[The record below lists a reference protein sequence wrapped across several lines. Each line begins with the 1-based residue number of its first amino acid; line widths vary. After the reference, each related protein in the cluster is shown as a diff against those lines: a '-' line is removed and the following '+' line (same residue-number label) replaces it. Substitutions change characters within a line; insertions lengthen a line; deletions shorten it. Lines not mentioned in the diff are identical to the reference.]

1 MVKKSWWKRSKKKE
15 AKYQVD
21 IVKDVDAIVEFL
33 NDIHYDVKSLLPELQ
48 KLKDLETERKV
59 ASDGIIHINLE
70 TQAGV
75 LDTLLEKYEFFQNDA
90 DINNLRLKAV
100 AKQFLL
106 NAKSA
111 GLKDLAKE
119 KQQDKRWKSFW

>member
-1 MVKKSWWKRSKKKE
+1 MAKKSWWKRTKKKE

-21 IVKDVDAIVEFL
+21 IVKDVNAIVEFL

-59 ASDGIIHINLE
+59 ANDGIIQINLE

-75 LDTLLEKYEFFQNDA
+75 LDTLLEKYEFLQNDA
-90 DINNLRLKAV
+90 DINNLRLKAI
-100 AKQFLL
+100 AKQFLR
-106 NAKSA
+106 NARSA

-119 KQQDKRWKSFW
+119 KQQDNRWKFFW

>member
-33 NDIHYDVKSLLPELQ
+33 KDIHYDVKSLLPELQ

-119 KQQDKRWKSFW
+119 KQQDKRWKFFW